1 MQSQGPPSGGN
12 NIQPRFPR
20 IPPDRYTVLGE
31 LGSGGMGTVLKATHV
46 QLNKPVAIK
55 VLNMELVKDRT
66 SLSRFESE
74 ARAGGQ
80 LAHPNL
86 VAVFDFG
93 YTLDGE
99 PYFVMEYV
107 EGFSLAELVKRC
119 GKCPSADFIFVFIQ
133 ALKALNYIH
142 RKNVIHRDIKSSNIM
157 LQFIEGDRYVKLI
170 DFGIAK
176 VLADTGVTMQQ
187 LTSTG
192 EAVGSPLYMSPEQCR
207 GIHVD
212 VRADIYSLGC
222 VMHECFAGYPPFR
235 GGNAM
240 QTIHMHIN
248 DPPAPLAPLCRNEQE
263 LLIASMI
270 HKCILKRPEDRYQ
283 SAAELGM
290 HLEEIASVGSQ
301 VQAIQRPAAA
311 IDAAN
316 RWKKTGKT
324 TEHASAAIQGQTGS
338 SIPQVT
344 RTEFQDA
351 TRAVMQDR
359 FAAGQNQGSGLS
371 QTLRRP
377 TNLGNSPVSAQAG
390 LAHSGAPQQEGP
402 PADERLAERWNLHNV
417 SGQQSMSNGN
427 FYEAERHFQQ
437 AVEIAEQF
445 GRSDERLPNSLN
457 RLALSYKSQGRYDD
471 AEKIY
476 VRAVEMREAIVG
488 SLSKDLLPLL
498 EQYAGLLRI
507 VKRDQEAEKIE
518 KRIHFIMKSK

>member
-1 MQSQGPPSGGN
+1 MHSQGPTSSGNSG
-12 NIQPRFPR
+12 QPRFPR

-192 EAVGSPLYMSPEQCR
+192 EAVGSPLYMSPEQCK
-207 GIHVD
+207 GTHVD

-248 DPPAPLAPLCRNEQE
+248 DSPVPLASLCRNEQE

-290 HLEEIASVGSQ
+290 HLEEIANVGMQ
-301 VQAIQRPAAA
+301 VQALQRPTAT

-316 RWKKTGKT
+316 RWKKGGKT
-324 TEHASAAIQGQTGS
+324 AEHTSSVAQGQTGS
-338 SIPQVT
+338 NIPQVM
-344 RTEFQDA
+344 RTEFQDG
-351 TRAVMQDR
+351 TRTSAQQDK
-359 FAAGQNQGSGLS
+359 FVAGQAQGSGLS

-377 TNLGNSPVSAQAG
+377 TNSVNAPGLGPSG
-390 LAHSGAPQQEGP
+390 LAPAASQQDTP
-402 PADERLAERWNLHNV
+402 PVDERLSERWNLHNV

-445 GRSDERLPNSLN
+445 GRRDERLPNSLN
-457 RLALSYKSQGRYDD
+457 RLALCFKSQGRYDD